1 MSKVDSTKLRPEL
14 YPELSKLTFGFI
26 ADLEKCMQC
35 GKCVGSCPA
44 AAVAPYNS
52 RRIIHAIKSGNIEEV
67 IESEELWSCFFCSTC
82 YASCPKDIN
91 FPFTVAMLRYAS
103 LYAGYGI
110 EYVKR
115 LIPYATDYYNRGM
128 TVLQGERNP
137 RLPEKRKE
145 ATGTDGTM
153 ASIRK
158 RMGLPAERTVSP
170 EALAEIQFISDVS
183 GMTKLMKEMNEK
195 HGASLKSVDEIEQVE
210 TLKSREGK
218 FAGFPEE
225 REDAETTGS

>member
-1 MSKVDSTKLRPEL
+1 MSKVEAAKLHPEL
-14 YPELSKLTFGFI
+14 YPKLNKLTFGFI

-35 GKCVGSCPA
+35 GKCVGNCPA

-52 RRIIHAIKSGNIEEV
+52 RRIIHAIKSGNIQEV

-110 EYVKR
+110 DYVKR

-137 RLPEKRKE
+137 KVAERLKK
-145 ATGTDGTM
+145 ATRTDGTM
-153 ASIRK
+153 ASIRR
-158 RMGLPAERTVSP
+158 RMGLPAERAVSP

-183 GMTKLMKEMNEK
+183 GMTRLMKEMSKKDGE
-195 HGASLKSVDEIEQVE
+195 SLRSVDDIERVQTVR
-210 TLKSREGK
+210 SREGK

-225 REDAETTGS
+225 RDDAEATRS